1 LASSLWRD
9 VLSVDAVWSTTE
21 YILIALLAACMI
33 AAFILVFV
41 KSVEARAEA
50 FRRRYEV
57 NTKALLEP

>member
-1 LASSLWRD
+1 
-9 VLSVDAVWSTTE
+9 
-21 YILIALLAACMI
+21 MI

-41 KSVEARAEA
+41 KSVEARSSARAEA